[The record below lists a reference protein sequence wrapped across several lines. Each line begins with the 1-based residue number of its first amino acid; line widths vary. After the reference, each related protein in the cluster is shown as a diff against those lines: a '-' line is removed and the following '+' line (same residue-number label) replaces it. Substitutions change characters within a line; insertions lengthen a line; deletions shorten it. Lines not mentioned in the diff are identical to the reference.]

1 MCIFSPRHRF
11 FPAGFSG
18 RFLRFAWILGWLLWL
33 ALPSGAGPAWGVS
46 PDIRIPGAEAD
57 TGDTGGLR
65 VAVDLPG
72 VKVYLD
78 GELAGL
84 AHPDRPL
91 IRPVWP
97 VGEVRVAVRAK
108 GIEEKERTLTVR
120 SGETAEVRFRIRP
133 RPPEIR
139 RHLAAA
145 AEAMSAGRLSDPPD
159 ASAFHHFREA
169 LSLEPDL
176 PEARAGLRELVAA
189 HRRRGE
195 AAESRRD
202 FQRAGAEYRAGL
214 EVARFLADGAD
225 PSLSEEFE
233 ALAAGRERARLL
245 ARPVAELLWEADDL
259 FDRERYLAPP
269 GENAFERY
277 RAALIRSPENA
288 RARNQIQAMADHYG
302 RLSAQ
307 RESED
312 LSLSA
317 DYSRNRARLLR
328 FLREE
333 LNLSVDPAEILAAEH
348 RAETLS
354 RRVAAAAA
362 LAREGDTFFIARRL
376 LTPERGNAF
385 DKYRAALAED
395 PTNRRARERLGEMVD
410 LYRERAESAFEAGPL
425 EPARRAYRRLS
436 TVADFADSVFSDA
449 EIRAS
454 AALAQVRLTALEIAA
469 ERLEAGDERRADG
482 RWTRPE
488 GESAVSAY
496 KEALERHPG
505 NARALSGLRSMMAAL
520 TESAR
525 EAETAGRWVQAADA
539 LADFSR
545 VAQPAAAATGDPDL
559 RAALERAEIR
569 TEELRIQGRKARL
582 DRLRERLD
590 EDMAR
595 YRELVE
601 SETENRNVAGQVTPV
616 LRRMVET
623 LGHLAG
629 IYDGLPG
636 LEMEKKRDRLRK
648 TQARLER
655 ELRAR
660 AEKAF

>member
-1 MCIFSPRHRF
+1 M
-11 FPAGFSG
+11 
-18 RFLRFAWILGWLLWL
+18 
-33 ALPSGAGPAWGVS
+33 ALPSGADPAWGVS

-65 VAVDLPG
+65 VAVDMPG
-72 VKVYLD
+72 VKVYLN

-91 IRPVWP
+91 TRPVWQA
-97 VGEVRVAVRAK
+97 GEVRVAVRAE
-108 GIEEKERTLTVR
+108 GIDEKEQTLTVR
-120 SGETAEVRFRIRP
+120 AGETAEILFRIRP
-133 RPPEIR
+133 RSPEVR

-145 AEAMSAGRLSDPPD
+145 AEAMSSGRLSEPPD
-159 ASAFHHFREA
+159 AGAFRHFREA
-169 LSLEPDL
+169 LAREPDL
-176 PEARAGLRELVAA
+176 PEALEGLRDLLVA

-195 AAESRRD
+195 TAESRRD
-202 FQRAGAEYRAGL
+202 FRRAGAEYRAGL
-214 EVARFLADGAD
+214 EVARFLADGPD

-233 ALAAGRERARLL
+233 ALVAGRERARLL
-245 ARPVAELLWEADDL
+245 GRSVAELLREADDL
-259 FDRERYLAPP
+259 FDRERYLSPP

-288 RARNQIQAMADHYG
+288 RARNQIQAMADRYG
-302 RLSAQ
+302 RLSVQ
-307 RESED
+307 RENED

-317 DYSRNRARLLR
+317 DYARNRARLLR

-333 LNLSVDPAEILAAEH
+333 LNLSVDPSEIVAMEH

-354 RRVAAAAA
+354 RRVAAAEA

-376 LTPERGNAF
+376 VTPERGNAF
-385 DKYRAALAED
+385 SKYRAALAED

-410 LYRERAESAFEAGPL
+410 LYRERAESAFESGPL

-436 TVADFADSVFSDA
+436 AVADFADSVFFDA
-449 EIRAS
+449 EIRS
-454 AALAQVRLTALEIAA
+454 AAAQARGRLKDLEIAA
-469 ERLEAGDERRADG
+469 ERLEVGDKRRAEG
-482 RWTRPE
+482 SWIRPE
-488 GESAVSAY
+488 DDSAVSAY
-496 KEALERHPG
+496 QEVLARHPG
-505 NARALSGLRSMMAAL
+505 NARALSGLRAMMAAL

-525 EAETAGRWVQAADA
+525 TAETAGRWVEAADA

-545 VAQPAAAATGDPDL
+545 VARAAAAATDDPDL
-559 RAALERAEIR
+559 RAALETAEVRA
-569 TEELRIQGRKARL
+569 EELRVQGRKARL
-582 DRLRERLD
+582 DRLRDRLD
-590 EDMAR
+590 EDLER
-595 YRELVE
+595 YRELVAN
-601 SETENRNVAGQVTPV
+601 ETENRNVAGQVAPV
-616 LRRMVET
+616 LRRMLET
-623 LGHLAG
+623 LDDLTE

-636 LEMEKKRDRLRK
+636 AEMEEKRDRLRK